1 MELWKLI
8 ALVAGGLIVAYLFLS
23 CLGRPTRY
31 RKQRFADFPK
41 LFGYWAESIDRGG
54 RIFIEPEH
62 PGVPRLGFR
71 LVGRGS
77 RKSLRVTVPR
87 RRSSEAELRS
97 QLDSLASHF
106 DQVEVVA
113 KPRSL
118 ELRLPA
124 AATYT
129 ASIASRAAEA
139 AFLSLG
145 CTAES
150 TFTIYGSSVA
160 FDPYYELRV
169 TEQAA
174 ESATGVLKRWFEKR
188 AARIRSHLRQRR
200 RPGGPAA

>member
-8 ALVAGGLIVAYLFLS
+8 AVIAAGLVVAYLFLS
-23 CLGRPTRY
+23 WLSRPTRY
-31 RKQRFADFPK
+31 RRQRFADFPK
-41 LFGYWAESIDRGG
+41 FLGYWAESIDRGG
-54 RIFIEPEH
+54 RIFIEPDQ

-87 RRSSEAELRS
+87 RRASEAALRS
-97 QLDSLASHF
+97 QLESLASHF
-106 DQVEVVA
+106 EQVQILD

-124 AATYT
+124 AASYT

-139 AFLSLG
+139 SFLAFG
-145 CTAES
+145 CTADS

-160 FDPYYELRV
+160 FDPYYELRI
-169 TEQAA
+169 TEQAVD
-174 ESATGVLKRWFEKR
+174 SANGVLKRWFEKR
-188 AARIRSHLRQRR
+188 AARIRKQLPRR
-200 RPGGPAA
+200 RPPGGPAA